1 MRHAAHKANAQSTG
15 SASVYRPA
23 RPGRAAHTSAVVY
36 ANSPLAVVPEVAKML
51 NEGAPTTRRAIRQAA
66 RQKAHKKQFL
76 SASAFALLAAT
87 ASSFAYASTASS
99 AGLPSASDAVSS
111 LVTDTTDA
119 SVATTQS
126 TESSSSTTT
135 LRDTNADVSSA
146 TVSRSEARV
155 SADDSAAWSLSSESD
170 ALDTSQ
176 MSKSLADNPEVAKL
190 MDRDAADLPADFN
203 PNHATGD
210 TGNAY
215 SFSQCTWWAYVRR
228 QQLGLPVGSYFGN
241 GAEWADSA
249 RALGYWVDNTPRVG
263 DIMVFQRGQE
273 GSSAVYGHVAIVES
287 INPDGSVVTSEC
299 GASLNGQ
306 TMSRTFSNVHDFQYI
321 HY

>member
-15 SASVYRPA
+15 SARVYKPA

-36 ANSPLAVVPEVAKML
+36 AKSPLAVVPEVAKML

-87 ASSFAYASTASS
+87 ASSVAYASTASS

-111 LVTDTTDA
+111 LVTD
-119 SVATTQS
+119 ATTS
-126 TESSSSTTT
+126 TPATDESSSSTTT
-135 LRDTNADVSSA
+135 TLRDTNVDVSSA

-155 SADDSAAWSLSSESD
+155 SADESAAWSLSSASD

-215 SFSQCTWWAYVRR
+215 SFSQCTWWAYLRR

-263 DIMVFQRGQE
+263 DVMVFQRGQE
-273 GSSAVYGHVAIVES
+273 GASPVYGHVAIVES
-287 INPDGSVVTSEC
+287 INPDGSVVTSES